1 MRWLN
6 RRRREERGAVAVWV
20 AVSAIPLLAVA
31 ALGADVGMLY
41 WEKGQLQ
48 NGADAAA
55 LAIAQNCGTD
65 PANCTAE
72 ANGVAA
78 TFAGGNAN
86 DASAASTLTEFAV
99 NGNSGTV
106 RVNTSTI
113 DDGDTTIRHPFAS
126 AFLPGIWETTV
137 RASAK
142 AEWGVPISGTTI
154 PLAIAECELADR
166 LAGYDFNN
174 PTRILIR
181 NDTNAPC
188 PGGGPGGFGWLADA
202 DCSVQVQDNAVV
214 LGTTGNNEVGTGCP
228 AGFAE
233 GLLGKTVLVP
243 LYDQTQG
250 TGSNLTYTISRFA
263 AFTITGVKTRGGTEI
278 YLNGQALPPTF
289 TGPARGIQGYFV
301 RYVELGEAFELGN
314 GPNYGLMIARLID

>member
-1 MRWLN
+1 MRWLS
-6 RRRREERGAVAVWV
+6 RRRRDERGAVAVWV
-20 AVSAIPLLAVA
+20 AVCAVPLLAFG
-31 ALGADVGMLY
+31 ALSVDVGLLY

-55 LAIAQNCGTD
+55 LAIAQNCGGD
-65 PANCTAE
+65 PAGCTAE
-72 ANGVAA
+72 ASGVAA
-78 TFAGGNAN
+78 NFAGGNAN
-86 DASAASTLTEFAV
+86 DATAAAALSEFVV
-99 NGNSGTV
+99 NGGSGAV
-106 RVNTSTI
+106 RVTTSTI
-113 DDGDTTIRHPFAS
+113 DGGDTTIDHPLAS
-126 AFLPGIWETTV
+126 LFLPQATTV
-137 RASAK
+137 RATAK

-166 LAGYDFNN
+166 LAAYDFSN

-233 GLLGKTVLVP
+233 GLLGETVLVP

-250 TGSNLTYTISRFA
+250 TGSNLSYIISRFA
-263 AFTITGVKTRGGTEI
+263 AFKITGVKTRGGTEI

-301 RYVELGEAFELGN
+301 RYVELSEAFEIGN